1 MTTVS
6 IRADGPT
13 FREGEI
19 TKILQVAVEVSG
31 FFFFKIKR
39 KTRKFVTLTCRNAKD
54 ATLVEKQT
62 EHANKSKE
70 KKNI

>member
-13 FREGEI
+13 FREGEM

-31 FFFFKIKR
+31 LKKR
-39 KTRKFVTLTCRNAKD
+39 DKEIRNPDVSKCKRCNAGRKADRTR
-54 ATLVEKQT
+54 
-62 EHANKSKE
+62 
-70 KKNI
+70 